1 MISRKKLFRWIGTSL
16 LGAATLAAM
25 TFAGLVNGIE
35 GVLVT
40 FVIAAG
46 LGGIVLLIAASEMGE
61 S

>member
-1 MISRKKLFRWIGTSL
+1 MILRKKLFCWIGTSL